1 MIVQPD
7 RSVSSGGWAHF
18 AHDADIGVSGRGETA
33 AEAFENAALA
43 LTAIL
48 TDAEVRPTIR
58 VTVACRR
65 SNLDLL
71 FVDWLDAIIYEMA
84 VRQMLFGR
92 FKVRIDGD
100 TLTGELWGEPVDV
113 ARHAPACEPKGATLT
128 ALEVS
133 RGADGMWTARCVVD
147 V

>member
-1 MIVQPD
+1 VIARHDESASPP
-7 RSVSSGGWAHF
+7 WTHF
-18 AHDADIGVSGRGETA
+18 AHDADIGVSGRGRTA
-33 AEAFENAALA
+33 PEAFENAALA
-43 LTAIL
+43 LTAIV
-48 TDAEVRPTIR
+48 TDAEVRPTVH

-65 SNLDLL
+65 SNLELL
-71 FVDWLDAIIYEMA
+71 FVDWLDSIIYEMA

-100 TLTGELWGEPVDV
+100 ALIGELWGEPVDV

-128 ALEVS
+128 ALEVT
-133 RGADGMWTARCVVD
+133 RGADGTWTARCVVD